1 LGEAIL
7 ELGRQY
13 SVEESRH
20 IISTS
25 FPCHFHVKKVNRSTF
40 EAYSGIFVILSGR
53 GDMNTKLGLHG
64 EDQPLHHLQP
74 LFKTSIFV
82 L

>member
-1 LGEAIL
+1 MFLIIFRYLGEAIL

-25 FPCHFHVKKVNRSTF
+25 AKSMGQHLRPR
-40 EAYSGIFVILSGR
+40 SGIFVILSGR
-53 GDMNTKLGLHG
+53 VT
-64 EDQPLHHLQP
+64 
-74 LFKTSIFV
+74 V